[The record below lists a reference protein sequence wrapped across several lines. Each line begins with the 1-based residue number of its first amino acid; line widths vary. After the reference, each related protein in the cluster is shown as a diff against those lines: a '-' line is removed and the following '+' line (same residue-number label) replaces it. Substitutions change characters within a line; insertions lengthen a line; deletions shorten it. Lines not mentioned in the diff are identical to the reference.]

1 MSALLRFVLGVRL
14 AHSLTDPR
22 RHVGL
27 HGEGLARV
35 IRAHTFTDQM
45 DHAHAGHEEHKAA

>member
-27 HGEGLARV
+27 HGKGLARV